1 MKHRFNVFTL
11 AALAACIFI
20 TGCNTMDGL
29 GRDLEKAGEKV
40 QNMSK
45 K

>member
-1 MKHRFNVFTL
+1 MKRKLIL
-11 AALAACIFI
+11 AVATACIFI
-20 TGCNTMDGL
+20 TGCNTIDGM

>member
-1 MKHRFNVFTL
+1 MKRIWL
-11 AALAACIFI
+11 AAALAACM
-20 TGCNTMDGL
+20 GLMACNTIDGM

>member
-1 MKHRFNVFTL
+1 MKHKLIL
-11 AALAACIFI
+11 AVVTACIFV
-20 TGCNTMDGL
+20 TGCNTFEGM